1 MVIKQIRL
9 KKGTNF
15 CWLTIDSGEYFKI
28 HVDLIVKYRLK
39 AEIEISEEEFETIL
53 NEQNI
58 IDGIQYGINKL
69 SYGID
74 SIANFRNKLKLKEY
88 SNHSID
94 VIINRLKESG
104 YLDDGKFAIQYIN
117 FLKDKKKYGKIRIIQ
132 QLRKKGVNEQII
144 NDSISQVEFDD
155 EDLDDII
162 KLSQKKLRLISGKSI
177 EKQKQSILLFLKNK
191 GYSYQVAINVINRI
205 FNEDK

>member
-15 CWLTIDSGEYFKI
+15 CWLTLDSGEYFKI
-28 HVDLIVKYRLK
+28 HIDLIVRYRLK
-39 AEIEISEEEFETIL
+39 AEIEISEDEFETIL
-53 NEQNI
+53 SEQNI

-88 SNHSID
+88 NNQAIE

-104 YLDDGKFAIQYIN
+104 YLDDSKFAIEYIN
-117 FLKDKKKYGKIRIIQ
+117 YLKDKKKYGKIRIIQ
-132 QLRKKGVNEQII
+132 QLRKKGINEQII
-144 NDSISQVEFDD
+144 NDAISQIDFEVEN
-155 EDLDDII
+155 LDDII
-162 KLSQKKLRLISGKSI
+162 KLSEKKLRLVSGKSI
-177 EKQKQSILLFLKNK
+177 EKQKQSLMMFLKNK
-191 GYSYQVAINVINRI
+191 GYSFNIAKEVIERL
-205 FNEDK
+205 F

>member
-15 CWLTIDSGEYFKI
+15 CWLTLDSGEYFKI
-28 HVDLIVKYRLK
+28 HIDLIVKYRLK
-39 AEIEISEEEFETIL
+39 SEIEISEDEFDTIL
-53 NEQNI
+53 SEQNI

-88 SNHSID
+88 NNQAIE

-104 YLDDGKFAIQYIN
+104 YLDDSKFAIEYISY
-117 FLKDKKKYGKIRIIQ
+117 LKDKKKYGKIRIIQ
-132 QLRKKGVNEQII
+132 QLRKKGINEQII
-144 NDSISQVEFDD
+144 NDAISKIDFEVEN
-155 EDLDDII
+155 LDDII
-162 KLSQKKLRLISGKSI
+162 KLSEKKLRLVSGKSI
-177 EKQKQSILLFLKNK
+177 EKQMQSLMMFLKNK
-191 GYSYQVAINVINRI
+191 GYS
-205 FNEDK
+205 FNIAKEVLERLF

>member
-9 KKGTNF
+9 KKGSNF
-15 CWLTIDSGEYFKI
+15 CWLTLDSGEYFKI

-39 AEIEISEEEFETIL
+39 AEIEISEDDFETIL
-53 NEQNI
+53 SEQNI

-88 SNHSID
+88 NNQAIE

-104 YLDDGKFAIQYIN
+104 FLDDSKFAIEYIN
-117 FLKDKKKYGKIRIIQ
+117 YLKDKKKYGKIRIIQ
-132 QLRKKGVNEQII
+132 QLRKKGINEQII
-144 NDSISQVEFDD
+144 NDAISQIDFEVEN
-155 EDLDDII
+155 LDDII
-162 KLSQKKLRLISGKSI
+162 KLSEKKLRLISGKSI
-177 EKQKQSILLFLKNK
+177 EKQKQSLLLFLKNK
-191 GYSYQVAINVINRI
+191 GYSFNIAKEVIERL
-205 FNEDK
+205 F